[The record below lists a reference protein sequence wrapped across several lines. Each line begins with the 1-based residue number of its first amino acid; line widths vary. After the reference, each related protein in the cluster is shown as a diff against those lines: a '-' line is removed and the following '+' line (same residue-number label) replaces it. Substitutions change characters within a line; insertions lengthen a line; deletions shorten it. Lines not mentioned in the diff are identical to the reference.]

1 MSSLVYSVAPTFD
14 QKDTCIANITRSVGN
29 MEAFLKISF
38 ITNAACET
46 RTGGFYT
53 ADATTCLTTIHSVP
67 VCGHN
72 CVVRRIRKRS
82 VDTKKKRKNILLKS
96 LKQNFYKLKLS
107 EFLIDKALLILYIYS
122 FRQVS
127 FYFSCYSLHFDS
139 NNGIIFH
146 CKYHPTPLPQK
157 YKNQELCSCFVKK
170 CHL

>member
-38 ITNAACET
+38 ITNATCET

-96 LKQNFYKLKLS
+96 FEQNFDKLKLS
-107 EFLIDKALLILYIYS
+107 EFLRDKAL
-122 FRQVS
+122 
-127 FYFSCYSLHFDS
+127 
-139 NNGIIFH
+139 
-146 CKYHPTPLPQK
+146 
-157 YKNQELCSCFVKK
+157 
-170 CHL
+170 